1 MYNRTKIQIGEVS
14 FTFLLPRMDVEEAP
28 QHENAG
34 YISTPQQLEKKC
46 RNRSIP
52 PLPPFSPAD
61 LDEKPRKITIQLK
74 LPKQNNADDWV
85 EPSPNDHTNYD
96 SKDIKPPFSYAS
108 LIAQAINSS
117 RNKRLTLNGIYTYI
131 TTNYPYYQMTSNGWQ
146 VVQLKFF

>member
-1 MYNRTKIQIGEVS
+1 
-14 FTFLLPRMDVEEAP
+14 MDVEEAP

-46 RNRSIP
+46 RNKLIPPSLP
-52 PLPPFSPAD
+52 PLPPLPPAI
-61 LDEKPRKITIQLK
+61 LEEKPKKITIQLK
-74 LPKQNNADDWV
+74 LPKEDLNADDWV
-85 EPSPNDHTNYD
+85 ESSPDDHTGYD

-131 TTNYPYYQMTSNGWQ
+131 TTNYPYYQMASNGWQ
-146 VVQLKFF
+146 VTNKR